1 MSTSLRTFAART
13 VLVGSISFAGAA
25 SAARVTSAAGPKDDG
40 PNEWAA
46 VTTTTEPAELDIVH
60 ELPCEG
66 LDHGLLTTYVSA
78 SNEITFVY
86 EDDGVITCDE
96 VMVVKSYASH
106 GPEIDNHHDSLV
118 DEIVFQV
125 SELEAAG
132 SEGITVAPEL
142 DECWAGV
149 EVHRDGDTLAWDH
162 VFGDGCELEVASS
175 FGGSPFAT
183 ELHVVQQSGSIQ
195 PPHIFEHD
203 SDDTTVLSGLP
214 NGTWYVKVYEGALAG
229 TTMAV
234 DGGTPLL
241 TDIVEGVPDGATV
254 HIAHPHPGRRL
265 GPARSLTTRR

>member
-13 VLVGSISFAGAA
+13 VLLGSISVAGA
-25 SAARVTSAAGPKDDG
+25 VSAAGVGIAAGPRDDG
-40 PNEWAA
+40 PDDWAA
-46 VTTTTEPAELDIVH
+46 VTTTTQPAERDFVH

-78 SNEITFVY
+78 SNEIRFVY
-86 EDDGVITCDE
+86 AGDDVVTCDE

-106 GPEIDNHHDSLV
+106 GPEIDNHVDPLV

-132 SEGITVAPEL
+132 AEGITVAPAL

-162 VFGDGCELEVASS
+162 VFGDGCELEVSTS
-175 FGGSPFAT
+175 FGGSPFTT

-203 SDDTTVLSGLP
+203 SDDTTVLTGLP
-214 NGTWYVKVYEGALAG
+214 NGTWYVEVYEGALAG

-241 TDIVEGVPDGATV
+241 TDIVQGVPDGSTV
-254 HIAHPHPGRRL
+254 HIAHPDPGRRVD
-265 GPARSLTTRR
+265 PSRSVTPRR